1 MQVSVADKQSLMDM
15 AVQGYG
21 DVMQVF
27 TLIGDNVGLYTMR
40 DNGGQ
45 FLVDEVGVIDL
56 GYPVKKGLTYT
67 VQDGS
72 DLQNKQVLQ
81 ALPAEFLTTCEDF
94 YRSPD
99 TSLGDFNAD
108 FNNDFNISR

>member
-1 MQVSVADKQSLMDM
+1 M

-27 TLIGDNVGLYTMR
+27 TLIGDNAGLYTMR
-40 DNGGQ
+40 DNGGP
-45 FLVDEVGVIDL
+45 FLVDDVGEIDL
-56 GYPVKKGLTYT
+56 GFPVKKGLTYT

-72 DLQNKQVLQ
+72 DLQDKQVLQ
-81 ALPAEFLTTCEDF
+81 ALPAEFLATCEDF
-94 YRSPD
+94 YR
-99 TSLGDFNAD
+99 TANASLGDFNAD